1 MEASTLLY
9 RQVNPSWV
17 QGGRVTSQA
26 FRPTPKD
33 KDKLSVYDGDLIG
46 PEAAWQHFT
55 EQRGLASIGVVAVSV
70 AECAEQELPALSDP
84 EDFPEHALIDFT
96 GKSNS
101 QRDKCSKILR
111 AKSEARGWL
120 FEAPAD

>member
-1 MEASTLLY
+1 MDATTLLY
-9 RQVNPSWV
+9 RLINPSWV
-17 QGGRVTSQA
+17 QAGRVTSQA

-33 KDKLSVYDGDLIG
+33 DNKLSVYDGDLIR

-55 EQRGLASIGVVAVSV
+55 EQRGLASIGIVAVSV
-70 AECAEQELPALSDP
+70 AECAEVELPACSDP
-84 EDFPEHALIDFT
+84 GDFPEHAIIDFT

-111 AKSEARGWL
+111 SKSEVRGWL
-120 FEAPAD
+120 FEAPAN